1 MTTFDVMVL
10 AILGFSTLFAFVRG
24 VIRELIAL
32 VAWVIGILAAVTFT
46 PVVAEWLPA
55 TFATPA
61 IRHVTAFAIILIAAL
76 LAGALLAWPLVKV
89 VRAAGLGFVDRFLGA
104 IFGLAR
110 GALIV
115 VAFVLIAGLTELPRS
130 AWWQDSVL
138 AAPLVA
144 AALVTAT
151 HLPTSWTAMLDYS
164 RTGRPRAP
172 GERKA

>member
-32 VAWVIGILAAVTFT
+32 VAWVIGLLAAVTFT
-46 PVVAEWLPA
+46 PVVADWLPA
-55 TFATPA
+55 GFGSTAL
-61 IRHVTAFAIILIAAL
+61 RHVAAFAIILIGAL
-76 LAGALLAWPLVKV
+76 LAGAVLAWPLVKV

-104 IFGLAR
+104 IFGLVR
-110 GALIV
+110 GALVV

-144 AALVTAT
+144 AAMVAAT
-151 HLPTSWTAMLDYS
+151 HLPTTWTAMLDYS
-164 RTGRPRAP
+164 RTGRSRAP
-172 GERKA
+172 VERKV

>member
-10 AILGFSTLFAFVRG
+10 AIVGFSTLFAFVRG

-32 VAWVIGILAAVTFT
+32 VAWVIGLLAAVTFT
-46 PVVAEWLPA
+46 PVVADWLPA
-55 TFATPA
+55 GFGTPSLRYVA
-61 IRHVTAFAIILIAAL
+61 AFAIILIGAL
-76 LAGALLAWPLVKV
+76 LAGAVLAWPLVKV

-104 IFGLAR
+104 IFGFVR

-115 VAFVLIAGLTELPRS
+115 VAFVLVAGLTDLPRS

-144 AALVTAT
+144 AAQVAAT
-151 HLPTSWTAMLDYS
+151 HLPTSLSAMLDYS
-164 RTGRPRAP
+164 RTGRTRAP
-172 GERKA
+172 AERKV

>member
-32 VAWVIGILAAVTFT
+32 VAWVIGLLAAVTFT
-46 PVVAEWLPA
+46 PVVAAWLPA
-55 TFATPA
+55 GFGSPPP
-61 IRHVTAFAIILIAAL
+61 RHVAAFAIILIGAL
-76 LAGALLAWPLVKV
+76 LAGAVLAWPLVKV

-104 IFGLAR
+104 IFGLVR
-110 GALIV
+110 GALVV

-144 AALVTAT
+144 AAMVAAT
-151 HLPTSWTAMLDYS
+151 HLPATWTAMLDYS
-164 RTGRPRAP
+164 RTGRSRVPV
-172 GERKA
+172 ERKV

>member
-32 VAWVIGILAAVTFT
+32 VAWVIGLLAAVTFT
-46 PVVAEWLPA
+46 PAVADWLPA
-55 TFATPA
+55 GFGSPPL
-61 IRHVTAFAIILIAAL
+61 RHVAAFAIILIGAL
-76 LAGALLAWPLVKV
+76 LAGAVLAWPLVKV

-104 IFGLAR
+104 IFGLVR
-110 GALIV
+110 GALVV

-144 AALVTAT
+144 AAMVEAT
-151 HLPTSWTAMLDYS
+151 HLPTTWTAMLDYS
-164 RTGRPRAP
+164 RTGRSRAP
-172 GERKA
+172 VERKV